1 MNKKILLYSLIYLS
15 TYLFILIFSLVF
27 QWGYI
32 CNFEISICYLNSE
45 TLKTIL
51 QTSAPIITPLVLIW
65 GYFSWKEQEL
75 YKTSTELLATCLSQT
90 NIIFKAWK
98 KSRDYSNVYSR
109 FSAYHFRKMHPINHE
124 ILDSTEIS
132 NNELNRITDV
142 YLLINDLYF
151 TLNHLFIV
159 NKHLNLDNIFEK
171 VKAVSLELETNM
183 NELSEFQ
190 HELICIKNNYTNK
203 VSPEKVKEICY
214 KLDSSLS
221 VNTLR
226 IDDHNIKI
234 DKFIEDIT
242 AQITKLS
249 RKLN

>member
-1 MNKKILLYSLIYLS
+1 
-15 TYLFILIFSLVF
+15 
-27 QWGYI
+27 
-32 CNFEISICYLNSE
+32 
-45 TLKTIL
+45 
-51 QTSAPIITPLVLIW
+51 
-65 GYFSWKEQEL
+65 
-75 YKTSTELLATCLSQT
+75 
-90 NIIFKAWK
+90 
-98 KSRDYSNVYSR
+98 
-109 FSAYHFRKMHPINHE
+109 
-124 ILDSTEIS
+124 
-132 NNELNRITDV
+132 
-142 YLLINDLYF
+142 
-151 TLNHLFIV
+151 
-159 NKHLNLDNIFEK
+159 
-171 VKAVSLELETNM
+171 M